1 VAGKLSLFEVV
12 TPNANS
18 VNSAVTKFLDVMD
31 LGEDVAPKRISV
43 MTNRDKTPRLLVLG
57 RTSRILPADSPVEQ
71 WLAA

>member
-1 VAGKLSLFEVV
+1 MMPARFARLYFGETGLRLRRM
-12 TPNANS
+12 
-18 VNSAVTKFLDVMD
+18 TKFLDVMD
-31 LGEDVAPKRISV
+31 LGEDVAPNRISV